1 MSPPRPALHTAL
13 DSLLS
18 EPGAVLAQ
26 VARHAG
32 HYANLTQ
39 LEAELAAGR
48 WVRRSLAAA
57 VALLSAT
64 MALVL
69 GGVAVMLAASPQAGG
84 QGWPVAYWAVPAVPT
99 VLALIAG
106 VIAFRDSPPAFGVL
120 RQQLQHDFNLLVP
133 AHRPDAVP
141 PAVPASTA
149 PPDAA
154 APQAAPAAPASPTA
168 ASTADLH

>member
-1 MSPPRPALHTAL
+1 MHTAL

-18 EPGAVLAQ
+18 EPGVVFAQ
-26 VARHAG
+26 VVRHAG

-69 GGVAVMLAASPQAGG
+69 GGVAVMLAASPQAGV
-84 QGWPVAYWAVPAVPT
+84 QGWPIAYWGVPAVPT
-99 VLALIAG
+99 LLALIAG
-106 VIAFRDSPPAFGVL
+106 VIAFRDSPPAFGML
-120 RQQLQHDFNLLVP
+120 RQQLQQDFNLLVP
-133 AHRPDAVP
+133 DHRPDAVP
-141 PAVPASTA
+141 PPAPASTA
-149 PPDAA
+149 
-154 APQAAPAAPASPTA
+154 APGATAPYAAPATPASPTS
-168 ASTADLH
+168 ASAADLH